1 MTTSMWSKRGK
12 HALSPRALG
21 AAAAAV
27 ALTAAVAQA
36 EFVALVGGTI
46 HPVSGPPIENATLV
60 MNGAR
65 ILDLGRDVEVPAGA
79 RVENVTGLHVYPALV
94 DANTVLGLVEVS
106 SVPGTV
112 DVSEMGDVNPNVRAE
127 IALNPDSEILPV
139 TMANGILVAM
149 VAARGGL
156 IAGTAAVIRL
166 QGWTWED
173 MTIESPVGLVVNWP
187 SMRIDRSPGAKPEE
201 KQIEERDTKLRTLHA
216 AFADARAYVKAVAA
230 EGTRG
235 VPQHDRD
242 TRWEAMRPVL
252 EGKIPLMVAANE
264 IQQIRA
270 ALKFARD
277 EDLRLVLLSS
287 GDVWRVADE
296 LAARQ
301 IPVILGPIHDLP
313 DRRWEPY
320 DTPFTVPMKLHRA
333 GVRFCFA
340 YGAEPFSAAHARNLP
355 YQAATAAAYGLP
367 KEEALRGV
375 TQYPAEILGVGDRLG
390 TLEPGKEAT
399 LIVTDGDPLEI
410 RTQVKRAFMAGRE
423 VDLANRHTRLYE
435 KYRHRPPPAAPVTPV
450 AGRQSSTGQSGP

>member
-1 MTTSMWSKRGK
+1 VTTNVRSKPCKRT
-12 HALSPRALG
+12 LTPRVLG
-21 AAAAAV
+21 AAAAV
-27 ALTAAVAQA
+27 ALMASVAQA

-60 MNGAR
+60 MSDAR
-65 ILDLGRDVEVPAGA
+65 ILGLGRDIEVPAGA
-79 RVENVTGLHVYPALV
+79 RVEDVTGLHVYPALV

-187 SMRIDRSPGAKPEE
+187 SMRIDHSAAAKPED

-216 AFADARAYVKAVAA
+216 AFADARAYVKAVSA

-235 VPQHDRD
+235 IPQHDRD

-270 ALKFARD
+270 ALKFAED

-301 IPVILGPIHDLP
+301 IPVILGPVHDLP

-320 DTPFTVPMKLHRA
+320 DSPFTVAMKLHRA

-340 YGAEPFSAAHARNLP
+340 YGADAFSAAHARNLP

-367 KEEALRGV
+367 PEEALRGV
-375 TQYPAEILGVGDRLG
+375 TQYAAEILGVGDRLG
-390 TLEPGKEAT
+390 TLEAGKEAT

-435 KYRHRPPPAAPVTPV
+435 KYRHRPPPAAAQTPV
-450 AGRQSSTGQSGP
+450 AGRQSSAGKSGP